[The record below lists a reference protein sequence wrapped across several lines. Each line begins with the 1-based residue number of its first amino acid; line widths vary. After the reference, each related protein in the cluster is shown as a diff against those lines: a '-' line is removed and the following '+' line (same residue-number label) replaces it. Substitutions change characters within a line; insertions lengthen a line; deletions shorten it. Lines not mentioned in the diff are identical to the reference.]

1 MIACQVLCTKND
13 QKVKNHNYRLKHVLK
28 LIVAIL
34 EDKTGIIHKH
44 DEYEDGQ
51 CDLQITKECI
61 MNYMS

>member
-13 QKVKNHNYRLKHVLK
+13 QKVKNHNYHNYRLKHVLK

-51 CDLQITKECI
+51 
-61 MNYMS
+61 